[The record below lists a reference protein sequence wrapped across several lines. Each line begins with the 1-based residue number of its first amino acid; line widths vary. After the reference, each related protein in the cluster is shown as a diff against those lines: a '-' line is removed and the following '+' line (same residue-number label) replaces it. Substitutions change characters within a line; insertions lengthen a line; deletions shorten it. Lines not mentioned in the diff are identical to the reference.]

1 MRNLLKNLQLMKLM
15 KLSKLLLFL
24 PLFFMANCEK
34 DPSLPG
40 NPGGDN
46 LARLDSTILVAFT
59 IADKVKDALNE
70 GDVVI
75 GKIEDPRFGKSIAS
89 FYSQFRL
96 TTNSFTPG
104 ANAVLDSAVL
114 VLKVE
119 DAFGPLNNAINFE
132 IYRLTEALA
141 LTNTYTSNVVLS
153 TSATTIGGLNSFV
166 YNDGATIRIPFNSTF
181 GNELF
186 SQFGTSTTTTNDNFL
201 AYLNG
206 LYVTFDQNSGGDGL
220 IDIDIIGSSIKLYF
234 HSDVA
239 TDSLYTFAIDESS
252 LRVNQFIN
260 DLSGSEVETA
270 LNDVNNND
278 QNILLGGL
286 QVSKGSIIVP
296 DLSVLQGAIINSAK
310 LTFYQSDY
318 GNILNT
324 DYALPEFLL
333 LTGAKTNDTVVYF
346 LSDYSTSSPTA
357 YGGTPKLVSV
367 NGMPTFEYSYNI
379 PLFIQRLV
387 NQETEITSLNL
398 EVLNYNNGNRVKLG
412 GGNHPDFPI
421 RLEILYTKP

>member
-1 MRNLLKNLQLMKLM
+1 MRNLLKILQLK
-15 KLSKLLLFL
+15 KLSKLLLFM

-40 NPGGDN
+40 NPGGDK
-46 LARLDSTILVAFT
+46 LTRLDSTVLVAFT
-59 IADKVKDALNE
+59 LADKVKDALNE

-75 GKIEDPRFGKSIAS
+75 GKLEDPRFGKSRAS

-96 TTNSFTPG
+96 TTTSFTPG

-114 VLKVE
+114 VLEVE

-132 IYRLTEALA
+132 IYKLTEV
-141 LTNTYTSNVVLS
+141 LTTANTYNSNTVL
-153 TSATTIGGLNSFV
+153 ATDAALLGGLNGFV
-166 YNDGATIRIPFNSTF
+166 YNDGSTIRIPLNLTF

-186 SQFGTSTTTTNDNFL
+186 NLFGTTTTTTNDNFL

-206 LYVTFDQNSGGDGL
+206 LYITLDQNSGGDGL
-220 IDIDIIGSSIKLYF
+220 IDIDILGSSVKLYF
-234 HSDVA
+234 RSDVA
-239 TDSLYTFAIDESS
+239 TDSLYTFAIDEST
-252 LRVNQFIN
+252 LRVNQFLT

-270 LNDVNNND
+270 LNDGTNDD

-286 QVSKGSIIVP
+286 QVSKGAIMVP
-296 DLSVLQGAIINSAK
+296 DLSVLQGAIINHAK
-310 LTFYQSDY
+310 LSFYQSDY
-318 GNILNT
+318 GNLLNT
-324 DYALPEFLL
+324 EYALPEFLL
-333 LTGAKTNDTVVYF
+333 LTGSKDNDTVVYF
-346 LSDYSTSSPTA
+346 LTDYSTSNPTA
-357 YGGTPKLVSV
+357 YGGTPELVSV
-367 NGMPTFEYSYNI
+367 NGMPTFEYSYDI

-387 NQETEITSLNL
+387 NQETALTSLNI

>member
-1 MRNLLKNLQLMKLM
+1 MV
-15 KLSKLLLFL
+15 
-24 PLFFMANCEK
+24 NCEK

-59 IADKVKDALNE
+59 MADQVKDALNE

-75 GKIEDPRFGKSIAS
+75 GKLEDPRFGKSIAS

-96 TTNSFTPG
+96 TTTSFTPG

-119 DAFGPLNNAINFE
+119 NAFGPLNNAINFE
-132 IYRLTEALA
+132 VYRLTEALA
-141 LTNTYTSNVVLS
+141 LTNTYNSDAVL
-153 TSATTIGGLNSFV
+153 TTAAALLGGLSGFV
-166 YNDGATIRIPFNSTF
+166 YNDESTIRIPLNFTF
-181 GNELF
+181 GDELF
-186 SQFGTSTTTTNDNFL
+186 NLFGTSTTAANDDFL

-206 LYVTFDQNSGGDGL
+206 LYVTLDQNSGGDGL
-220 IDIDIIGSSIKLYF
+220 IDIDIIASSINLYF
-234 HSDVA
+234 RSDAA

-252 LRVNQFIN
+252 LRVNQFLT
-260 DLSGSEVETA
+260 DLSGSEVENA
-270 LNDVNNND
+270 LNDGTNDD
-278 QNILLGGL
+278 QNLLLGGL

-296 DLSVLQGAIINSAK
+296 DLSVLQGAIINSAT
-310 LTFYQSDY
+310 LTFYQADY
-318 GNILNT
+318 GNALNT

-333 LTGAKTNDTVVYF
+333 LTGSKTSDTIVYF
-346 LSDYSTSSPTA
+346 LSDYSTSNPTA
-357 YGGTPKLVSV
+357 YGGTPKLVSI

-387 NQETEITSLNL
+387 NQETEITSLNI

-412 GGNHPDFPI
+412 GGNHPDYPI